1 MPSGRSQIRTYDPQ
15 SSAVFLKTNEEFGG
29 LSNMAPGFP
38 LIVNGVT
45 IRTSEALYQACRF
58 PQRTDVQRQIITERS
73 PMTAK
78 MRSKPFRKDTRPD
91 WETVRVSVMRWCL
104 RVKLAQNWERFGKLL
119 LSTGDKPIV
128 EKKVRRK
135 DFWGATVMPD
145 GLLVGKNVLGR
156 LLMELREQLRLE
168 NLAKL
173 RIVEPLAIPDFLLF
187 GEPIEVIHASESASY
202 AGGEEH
208 QQPAPRELL
217 IPDCMMQSS
226 LFDRPASSQDPRTG
240 QEEPRA
246 TWNGS
251 GRGLRPY
258 PEYKQSCVLWLGR
271 IPAHWPETRAK
282 YFFKEID
289 ERSQTGDE
297 EMLSVSHITGVTPRS
312 QKNVTMFKAESNVGQ
327 KLCQPGDLV
336 INTMW
341 AWMSALG
348 VSKHDGIVSP
358 AYGVYRPRSNHDYDN
373 YYLDHLLRIE
383 GYRSEYICRSTGI
396 RSSRLRLYPDKFLSM
411 RVVCPPLNEQ
421 QTIARF
427 LKAQDRLFRK
437 FIRNKRRLIELL
449 KEQKQNVIN
458 QAVTRGLNPNVKL
471 KPGGAEWIGDI
482 PEHWE
487 ATKLKRVVSFN
498 PSKSETRANPAD
510 AEKVVFL
517 PMEKISV
524 NGDIDCTETRPL
536 SEVWNGFTYFRRG
549 DVVIAKITPC
559 FENGKGAYLKGLETD
574 FGFGTTELIVLRPS
588 TAIDGAFLRF
598 LTSTKQF
605 LLLGEQYMTGAAG
618 QQRIPSDFVKNYPI
632 GLPPVEEQREIL
644 EHIQER
650 SAEIDQAI
658 TRAQLE
664 IELMREYRT
673 RLISDVVTGHVDVRG
688 IEVPE
693 VAEEELLALDDDA
706 GQSDDVVDDEGDM
719 DETD

>member
-1 MPSGRSQIRTYDPQ
+1 M
-15 SSAVFLKTNEEFGG
+15 
-29 LSNMAPGFP
+29 
-38 LIVNGVT
+38 
-45 IRTSEALYQACRF
+45 
-58 PQRTDVQRQIITERS
+58 
-73 PMTAK
+73 
-78 MRSKPFRKDTRPD
+78 
-91 WETVRVSVMRWCL
+91 
-104 RVKLAQNWERFGKLL
+104 KLA
-119 LSTGDKPIV
+119 
-128 EKKVRRK
+128 
-135 DFWGATVMPD
+135 
-145 GLLVGKNVLGR
+145 
-156 LLMELREQLRLE
+156 
-168 NLAKL
+168 
-173 RIVEPLAIPDFLLF
+173 
-187 GEPIEVIHASESASY
+187 
-202 AGGEEH
+202 
-208 QQPAPRELL
+208 
-217 IPDCMMQSS
+217 
-226 LFDRPASSQDPRTG
+226 
-240 QEEPRA
+240 
-246 TWNGS
+246 
-251 GRGLRPY
+251 PY
-258 PEYKQSCVLWLGR
+258 PDYRDAGVSWVGS
-271 IPAHWPETRAK
+271 IPAHWPEKRAK
-282 YFFKEID
+282 YYFKEID

-327 KLCQPGDLV
+327 KRCQPGDLV

-348 VSKHDGIVSP
+348 VSNHAGIVSP
-358 AYGVYRPRSNHDYDN
+358 AYGVYRPRSNQAYDN

-411 RVVCPPLNEQ
+411 PVVCPPQEEQ

-458 QAVTRGLNPNVKL
+458 QAVTRGLDPKVKF
-471 KPGGAEWIGDI
+471 KPSGVEWIGDI
-482 PEHWE
+482 PEHWD

-510 AEKVVFL
+510 EDKVVFL
-517 PMEKISV
+517 PMENISV
-524 NGDIDCTETRPL
+524 NGDIDCTEKRTL

-549 DVVIAKITPC
+549 DVVVAKITPC
-559 FENGKGAYLKGLETD
+559 FENGKGAYLKGLESD

-588 TAIDGAFLRF
+588 KAIDGAFLRF

-632 GLPPVEEQREIL
+632 GLPPIDEQQEIL
-644 EHIQER
+644 EHIQEK

-658 TRAQLE
+658 SRAQRE

-673 RLISDVVTGHVDVRG
+673 RLISDVVTGQVDVRG

-693 VAEEELLALDDDA
+693 VAEEELLTLDEDTA
-706 GQSDDVVDDEGDM
+706 ETDDVIDDEGDM